1 MYSCVRLWQNLR
13 AFRKDLF
20 AKIAFCLGVQDRA
33 SFATNFAARNAA
45 NSGVILRWPFSC
57 SIKLAGYP
65 DTTAQE
71 NQQIQIEIIHMLS
84 WTLMFLVV
92 ALIAAL
98 LGFTGIAG
106 TAAGIARILFVIFV
120 VMFLVSVIMG
130 RKRI

>member
-1 MYSCVRLWQNLR
+1 MAESSCISQGFVRKNRVLPWRSRPRELR
-13 AFRKDLF
+13 DQLR
-20 AKIAFCLGVQDRA
+20 
-33 SFATNFAARNAA
+33 SRNAA